1 MVKEKTK
8 INNPKV
14 FHFLLEKLKKN
25 KKKSKKGNKLF
36 KNKDPVRPR
45 SQSKKLRT

>member
-14 FHFLLEKLKKN
+14 LNFLLEKLKKN
-25 KKKSKKGNKLF
+25 KKKSKKNNKLF